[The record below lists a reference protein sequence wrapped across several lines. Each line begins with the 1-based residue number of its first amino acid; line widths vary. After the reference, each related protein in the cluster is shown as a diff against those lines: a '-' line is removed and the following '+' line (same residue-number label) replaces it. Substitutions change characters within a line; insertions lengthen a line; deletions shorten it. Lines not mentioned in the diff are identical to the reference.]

1 MTHNLSFF
9 YHVDMTTNG
18 LGLRLGLRLGVVVG
32 LGLGSAKIEV
42 LLYFYPVRVLFYFS
56 GLQGPRGAQG
66 MK

>member
-1 MTHNLSFF
+1 
-9 YHVDMTTNG
+9 MTTNG
-18 LGLRLGLRLGVVVG
+18 LGLRLGLRLGLVVG